1 MGSERVAANPSPAR
15 LRRVSMDS
23 STRTC
28 SGVPLGMIVFGA
40 SGADSVAGFGPAATC
55 AVGHGVCIL
64 EHPATSSTGTTQSHM
79 RIIWDTVHGGCQRA
93 TLAHP
98 QVSGRTR
105 IKTTL
110 QKR

>member
-1 MGSERVAANPSPAR
+1 MGSERVAANSSPAR

-55 AVGHGVCIL
+55 AVGHGLCVL
-64 EHPATSSTGTTQSHM
+64 EHPASSSTGTIKSHM
-79 RIIWDTVHGGCQRA
+79 RGGYQRA
-93 TLAHP
+93 TPAHP
-98 QVSGRTR
+98 RVRANPHQNYLAEEV
-105 IKTTL
+105 I
-110 QKR
+110 